1 LRRCQAALIAL
12 VLSATACSSSPG
24 LPTPPPLT
32 VVAAS
37 PTSSPETAAQPTPT
51 TVSVAA
57 APTSPPVPT
66 PVPVPT
72 AVPSPT
78 ARPDLLVVTNAG
90 TEGVSIRR
98 APATGE
104 RIKTWSDGAEMVSLL
119 EEQQAGG
126 RSWKKVRDPDGNEGW
141 VAADFLVAR
150 PASPAPAV
158 AGKPNVSPDV
168 QRYDSYVRPK
178 LQAAAAAIRELSQQS
193 ASASQNS
200 QLLTDPEW
208 KRRTAASLESMKK
221 IGTELQV
228 YDPVPPE
235 LNPLDEVVV
244 SLGKD
249 LVYVADEYAAGIE
262 PLRPERLGNAA
273 DRMSLMSAKLQRA
286 TTELQQLIA
295 R

>member
-1 LRRCQAALIAL
+1 MISRAPEPPPRNYLLHQRVGHDGCSQLTREVQPRPLQGDLLRLCQAALIAL
-12 VLSATACSSSPG
+12 ALFATACSSSPG

-126 RSWKKVRDPDGNEGW
+126 RSWKKVRDPDG
-141 VAADFLVAR
+141 
-150 PASPAPAV
+150 
-158 AGKPNVSPDV
+158 
-168 QRYDSYVRPK
+168 
-178 LQAAAAAIRELSQQS
+178 
-193 ASASQNS
+193 
-200 QLLTDPEW
+200 
-208 KRRTAASLESMKK
+208 
-221 IGTELQV
+221 
-228 YDPVPPE
+228 
-235 LNPLDEVVV
+235 
-244 SLGKD
+244 
-249 LVYVADEYAAGIE
+249 
-262 PLRPERLGNAA
+262 
-273 DRMSLMSAKLQRA
+273 
-286 TTELQQLIA
+286 
-295 R
+295 